1 MNLKRYVPLASVTV
15 FIVLIQILLSVTGTE
30 YFLTQITMA
39 AYYSLVVIGL
49 CLLMGYA
56 GQISLGHAGFFAIGG
71 YTSAVLTTYNFID
84 RADASFIRFL
94 ANIGFLDRR
103 MGLYGDEILS
113 LSPWVAFIAAVIVAL
128 IIAFLIGAPVTR
140 LKGHY
145 LAMATLGFG
154 IIIHAVVLGTKI
166 LGESDG
172 ITNIPPFKLFLGLQ
186 VNGRLPYRIQNYYI
200 AWFLV
205 IVCIGLSLNLINS
218 RVGRALRSIHGS
230 EEAANALGV
239 DTARYKLL
247 TFILSAVMA
256 AVGGAFAA
264 HYNGSIG
271 PSEVTVT
278 KSVRYVAVVA
288 VGGMSNLWG
297 VVFAGVLLNFLSL
310 RGYFGSYDDAVFGVI
325 LIAVMLFAPQGIL
338 RVPSVSHAVRRLLQ
352 AVKRKKVDERR
363 PA

>member
-1 MNLKRYVPLASVTV
+1 MNLKKFVPLAGV
-15 FIVLIQILLSVTGTE
+15 IVLVILTQIIFSVTGTE
-30 YFLTQITMA
+30 YFLTQITMS
-39 AYYSLVVIGL
+39 AYYALVTIGL

-71 YTSAVLTTYNFID
+71 YTSAVLTTNNLIGIAEAPFVK
-84 RADASFIRFL
+84 L
-94 ANIGFLDRR
+94 LTKIGFLHQRVD
-103 MGLYGDEILS
+103 LYGKDILS
-113 LSPWVAFIAAVIVAL
+113 FSPWIAFIAALLVAV
-128 IIAFLIGAPVTR
+128 IIAFLIGSPVTR

-154 IIIHAVVLGTKI
+154 IIVYAIVLGTKA

-172 ITNIPPFKLFLGLQ
+172 ITKIPPFKLFFGLE

-205 IVCIGLSLNLINS
+205 IASIALSLNLINS

-247 TFILSAVMA
+247 TFVLSAVMA

-264 HYNGSIG
+264 HYNGGIG

-278 KSVRYVAVVA
+278 KSVRYVAIVA
-288 VGGMSNLWG
+288 IGGMSNLWG
-297 VVFAGVLLNFLSL
+297 VVVGGIILNFLSL
-310 RGYFGSYDDAVFGVI
+310 RGYFGTYDDAVFGLI
-325 LIAVMLFAPQGIL
+325 LIVVMIFAPQGIL
-338 RVPSVSHAVRRLLQ
+338 HLTHVNNFIRGALKT
-352 AVKRKKVDERR
+352 VKGKKVDERR